1 MEIRYLI
8 NVLIGMV
15 VACACQDNDDSEIVN
30 PRPEHQMRV
39 SEIAGYNSHW
49 KDYTLKI
56 SYMNDKVTDVE
67 RFNAHGRKVGG
78 LEIERNQESVYYYL
92 YDYVPA
98 IDSDSIARLDAHL
111 AELYGEGTYSLEDS
125 IPLTE
130 ATLMILMTE
139 MEEGRIS
146 AQQFT
151 YYQPKTDFGVG
162 ADFSPN
168 YDAKS
173 RESYIYEYGNDNSI
187 IICRNL
193 SDVFSEGN
201 EDIYE
206 RESYKI
212 EYAFNGQQV
221 QNRILSVAGID
232 YEDNWNVLQELSYA
246 YSAGRLIEIAGNNYS
261 LQCVYNN
268 EKLTSITENGETTL
282 YTMNEQGYCTRIE
295 YASGDYMDIKYE
307 NGSGDFNIFTRLDR
321 PQQGYPIIW

>member
-1 MEIRYLI
+1 MRTRYL
-8 NVLIGMV
+8 VRMLIGI
-15 VACACQDNDDSEIVN
+15 AITCACQDNDDSGSIDL
-30 PRPEHQMRV
+30 RPEHKMRV
-39 SEIAGYNSHW
+39 KEIVGYNSHW

-56 SYMNDKVTDVE
+56 SYANDKIIDIE
-67 RFNAHGRKVGG
+67 RFNLNGRKVGG
-78 LEIERNQESVYYYL
+78 LEIRREQESVSYML
-92 YDYVPA
+92 QDYIPA
-98 IDSDSIARLDAHL
+98 IDADSIYRLDAHL
-111 AELYGEGTYSLEDS
+111 QKLYGKGNYSLEDS
-125 IPLTE
+125 IPLTS
-130 ATLMILMTE
+130 TVLMMLTTE
-139 MEEGRIS
+139 SSDGIIT

-151 YYQPKTDFGVG
+151 YYQPKTDFGQG
-162 ADFSPN
+162 ADFSTS
-168 YDAKS
+168 YDAKN